1 MNGDIL
7 IFRDIGT
14 DKPKL
19 HYPKNPNWIE
29 NVNMDKI
36 LISDKFSLVKR
47 VVKNLLITK
56 MMIITLTHRARCFK
70 K

>member
-56 MMIITLTHRARCFK
+56 MMIITLTHCARCFK